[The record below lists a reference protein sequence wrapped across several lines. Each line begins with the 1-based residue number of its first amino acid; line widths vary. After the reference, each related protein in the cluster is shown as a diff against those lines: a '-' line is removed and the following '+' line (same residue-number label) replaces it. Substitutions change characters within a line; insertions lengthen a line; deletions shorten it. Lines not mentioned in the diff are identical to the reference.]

1 MAIDIV
7 AQDIIIDETTGLQVE
22 DDDVNPLDS
31 PHSTDPT
38 LQYLLGLD
46 DAGGLTSP
54 EVAFQTDF
62 VVASAS
68 AGETI
73 TSVVLSQNLNG
84 TPFSTTVGVNS
95 DIQTVDGNYVWLF
108 QDPTHANVVIGVIGT
123 SDGTVAPDPTGP
135 LAFSLGLNS
144 TSNTNANLYTVQ
156 YVPLLHP
163 DESNPDDRID
173 LTDRVFASVTG
184 TTVVNFGQL
193 GDAPPGHNN
202 WYILDAD
209 VASPQKILVTAH
221 DNGVQAEVNISTQGL
236 GVASQDVR
244 FGRELQIDL
253 ISGGTRARVR
263 TLPTRQPRLTTT
275 PTSRTSPARVSRSR
289 SRRRPTPW
297 LTSRSTPIIMTT
309 TRKALISPVMTTI
322 RRSISP
328 E

>member
-1 MAIDIV
+1 MALDIV
-7 AQDIIIDETTGLQVE
+7 AQDIIIDETTGLQ
-22 DDDVNPLDS
+22 DDDVNPS
-31 PHSTDPT
+31 VAPHLTDPT

-156 YVPLLHP
+156 YVPLFHP
-163 DESNPDDRID
+163 DETNPDDRID
-173 LTDRVFASVTG
+173 LSNKVFASVTG
-184 TTVVNFGQL
+184 TS
-193 GDAPPGHNN
+193 
-202 WYILDAD
+202 
-209 VASPQKILVTAH
+209 VASFLGSAAAPGNNDFYLINSSSDASKQLLVIGLNGGTA
-221 DNGVQAEVNISTQGL
+221 NVSTQG
-236 GVASQDVR
+236 
-244 FGRELQIDL
+244 
-253 ISGGTRARVR
+253 
-263 TLPTRQPRLTTT
+263 
-275 PTSRTSPARVSRSR
+275 
-289 SRRRPTPW
+289 
-297 LTSRSTPIIMTT
+297 
-309 TRKALISPVMTTI
+309 
-322 RRSISP
+322 
-328 E
+328 